1 MGTSALLLFGGGE
14 MNRKQCCLLLALVLI
29 AGLVGGIVSSQF
41 LVGESA
47 LAQEQEIRL
56 RTTPVTELGARINV
70 NSKSIFNISMKLLL
84 LEKSDK
90 PAVSRELLEG
100 VDNLQQST
108 SDAASILDSMGL
120 LIIMIPHIERD
131 YRPIFAQLTV
141 SKIDTAYKTIKLI
154 QNLIIE
160 NYYSKPEYEIILSSV
175 GDCKKLF
182 QESLQLLSD
191 AKKALTSP
199 KFQ

>member
-1 MGTSALLLFGGGE
+1 MNKKQYSLIIVLSLVTGLL
-14 MNRKQCCLLLALVLI
+14 
-29 AGLVGGIVSSQF
+29 GGIVSSQF
-41 LVGESA
+41 LVSESA
-47 LAQEQEIRL
+47 WADEQEVHL

-100 VDNLQQST
+100 INNLQQST
-108 SDAASILDSMGL
+108 SDAASILDSVGL
-120 LIIMIPHIERD
+120 LIIMIPHIERE

-141 SKIDTAYKTIKLI
+141 SKIDTAHKTIKLI
-154 QNLIIE
+154 QSLIIE
-160 NYYSKPEYEIILSSV
+160 DYYSKPEYDIILSSV
-175 GDCKKLF
+175 GDCRKLF

>member
-1 MGTSALLLFGGGE
+1 MSALFLFGGRE
-14 MNRKQCCLLLALVLI
+14 MSRKQYSLMLALALV
-29 AGLVGGIVSSQF
+29 AGLVGGVISSQF
-41 LVGESA
+41 LLCESA
-47 LAQEQEIRL
+47 LAVEQEIRL
-56 RTTPVTELGARINV
+56 RTTPITELGARINV

-90 PAVSRELLEG
+90 PAVRRELLEG
-100 VDNLQQST
+100 INNLQQST
-108 SDAASILDSMGL
+108 SDAASILDSVGL
-120 LIIMIPHIERD
+120 LVIMIPHIERE

-154 QNLIIE
+154 QRLIIE
-160 NYYSKPEYEIILSSV
+160 DYYSKPEYEVILSSV
-175 GDCKKLF
+175 GDCRKLF

>member
-1 MGTSALLLFGGGE
+1 MS
-14 MNRKQCCLLLALVLI
+14 RKQYGLMLVLALF
-29 AGLVGGIVSSQF
+29 AGLVGGVISSQF
-41 LVGESA
+41 LLGESA
-47 LAQEQEIRL
+47 LAGEQEIRL
-56 RTTPVTELGARINV
+56 RTTPVTELGARINE

-90 PAVSRELLEG
+90 PAVRRELLEG
-100 VDNLQQST
+100 INNLQQST
-108 SDAASILDSMGL
+108 SDAASILDSVGL
-120 LIIMIPHIERD
+120 LIIMIPHIERE

-141 SKIDTAYKTIKLI
+141 SKIDTAYKTITLI
-154 QNLIIE
+154 QRLIIGD
-160 NYYSKPEYEIILSSV
+160 YYSKPEYEVILSSV
-175 GDCKKLF
+175 GDCRKLF

>member
-1 MGTSALLLFGGGE
+1 MS
-14 MNRKQCCLLLALVLI
+14 RKQYGLMLVLALF
-29 AGLVGGIVSSQF
+29 AGLVGGVISSQF
-41 LVGESA
+41 LMGEFA
-47 LAQEQEIRL
+47 LAEEQEIRL
-56 RTTPVTELGARINV
+56 RTTPVTELGARINE

-90 PAVSRELLEG
+90 PAVGRELLEG

-108 SDAASILDSMGL
+108 SDAASILDSVGL
-120 LIIMIPHIERD
+120 LVIMIPHIERE

-154 QNLIIE
+154 QGLIIE
-160 NYYSKPEYEIILSSV
+160 DYYSKPEYEIILSSV

-182 QESLQLLSD
+182 QESLQLLND